1 MENISFWEKKWFT
14 SYDYVVIGAGIVGCF
29 AALKIADEKKN
40 AKVALIERG
49 ILPLGASTK
58 SAGFACFG
66 SITEIEKTRKEM
78 SDDDLLSLLE
88 LRIKGLEKLRNN
100 LGDKSVSYSNCN
112 GYELFFGI
120 DALDQRIHKINEL
133 LKPLIDKKV
142 FSLENKYIKRFG
154 FAKEIVVGLTE
165 NKFEGSIDPGKMI
178 FSLKKKLGSLGVDC
192 YFSTKVEGFEETSK
206 KIYLKLKSSNQSID
220 IKTNKLVVCT
230 NAFAKKWFD
239 MEDISPGRGF
249 ILLTN
254 KIPDL
259 KIDGCFHYNG
269 GYYYFR
275 NIGDRLLLGGG
286 REIDI
291 KNETTYSFGINNRI
305 RHKLIEDLKSF
316 IVPNKDFH
324 IKREWSGI
332 MGFGQ
337 NKLPLIKKFS
347 ENISLGVRLGG
358 MGISIGSIVGEK
370 TAELILDK

>member
-14 SYDYVVIGAGIVGCF
+14 NYDYVVIGAGIVGCF
-29 AALKIADEKKN
+29 AALKIANEKKN

-58 SAGFACFG
+58 NAGFACFG
-66 SITEIEKTRKEM
+66 SITEIEKSRKEM

-100 LGDKSVSYSNCN
+100 LGDKNISYSNCK

-120 DALDQRIHKINEL
+120 DALDRRIHKINEL
-133 LKPLIDKKV
+133 LNPLIDKKV
-142 FSLENKYIKRFG
+142 FSLRNKYIKRFG
-154 FAKEIVVGLTE
+154 FAEEIVVGLTE

-178 FSLKKKLGSLGVDC
+178 FSLKKKLDSLSVDC
-192 YFSTKVEGFEETSK
+192 YFSTEVESFEETSK

-220 IKTNKLVVCT
+220 IKTNKLVICT
-230 NAFAKKWFD
+230 NAFAKRWFD

-259 KIDGCFHYNG
+259 KINGCFHYNG

-275 NIGDRLLLGGG
+275 NIGNRLLLGGG

-291 KNETTYSFGINNRI
+291 KNETTYSFGINSRI
-305 RHKLIEDLKSF
+305 RQKLIEDLKRF
-316 IVPNKDFH
+316 IVPNKDYH
-324 IKREWSGI
+324 IKSEWSGI

-370 TAELILDK
+370 TAELVLDK

>member
-14 SYDYVVIGAGIVGCF
+14 NYDYVVIGAGIVGCF
-29 AALKIADEKKN
+29 AALKIANEKKN

-58 SAGFACFG
+58 NAGFACFG
-66 SITEIEKTRKEM
+66 SITEIEKNRKEM

-100 LGDKSVSYSNCN
+100 LGDKNISYSNCK

-120 DALDQRIHKINEL
+120 DALDRRIHKINEL
-133 LKPLIDKKV
+133 LNPLIDKKV
-142 FSLENKYIKRFG
+142 FSLRNKYIKKFG

-165 NKFEGSIDPGKMI
+165 HNFEGSIDPGKTI
-178 FSLKKKLGSLGVDC
+178 FSLKKKLGSLSVDC
-192 YFSTKVEGFEETSK
+192 YFSTEVESFEETSK

-220 IKTNKLVVCT
+220 IKTNKLVICT
-230 NAFAKKWFD
+230 NAFAKRWFD

-259 KIDGCFHYNG
+259 KINGCFHYNG

-275 NIGDRLLLGGG
+275 NIGNRLLLGGG

-291 KNETTYSFGINNRI
+291 KNETTYSFGINSRI
-305 RHKLIEDLKSF
+305 RQKLIEDLKRF
-316 IVPNKDFH
+316 IVPNKDYH
-324 IKREWSGI
+324 IKSEWSGI

-370 TAELILDK
+370 TAELVLDK

>member
-14 SYDYVVIGAGIVGCF
+14 NYEYVVIGAGIVGCF
-29 AALKIADEKKN
+29 AALKIANEKKN

-58 SAGFACFG
+58 NAGFACFG
-66 SITEIEKTRKEM
+66 SITEIEKNRKEM

-100 LGDKSVSYSNCN
+100 LGDKNISYSNCN

-120 DALDQRIHKINEL
+120 DKLDRRIHKINEL
-133 LKPLIDKKV
+133 LNPLIDKKV
-142 FSLENKYIKRFG
+142 FSLRNKYIKRFG
-154 FAKEIVVGLTE
+154 FAEEIVVGLTE

-178 FSLKKKLGSLGVDC
+178 FSLKKKLDSLGVDC
-192 YFSTKVEGFEETSK
+192 YFSTEVESFEETSK

-220 IKTNKLVVCT
+220 IKTNKLVICT

-249 ILLTN
+249 ILLTS

-259 KIDGCFHYNG
+259 KINGCFHYNG

-275 NIGDRLLLGGG
+275 NIGNRLLLGGG

-305 RHKLIEDLKSF
+305 RQKLIEDLKRF

-324 IKREWSGI
+324 IKSEWSGI

-370 TAELILDK
+370 TAELVLDK

>member
-14 SYDYVVIGAGIVGCF
+14 NYEYVVIGAGIVGCF
-29 AALKIADEKKN
+29 AALKIANEKKN

-58 SAGFACFG
+58 NAGFACFG
-66 SITEIEKTRKEM
+66 SITEIEKNRKEM

-100 LGDKSVSYSNCN
+100 LGDKNISYSNCN

-120 DALDQRIHKINEL
+120 DKLDRRIHKINEL
-133 LKPLIDKKV
+133 LNPLIDKKV
-142 FSLENKYIKRFG
+142 FSLRNKYIKRFG
-154 FAKEIVVGLTE
+154 FAEEIVVGLTE

-178 FSLKKKLGSLGVDC
+178 FSLKKKLDSLGVDC
-192 YFSTKVEGFEETSK
+192 YFSTEVESFEETSK

-220 IKTNKLVVCT
+220 IKTNKLVICT

-259 KIDGCFHYNG
+259 KINGCFHYNG

-275 NIGDRLLLGGG
+275 NIGNRLLLGGG

-305 RHKLIEDLKSF
+305 RQKLIEDLKRF

-324 IKREWSGI
+324 IKSEWSGI

-370 TAELILDK
+370 TAELVLDK

>member
-1 MENISFWEKKWFT
+1 LENISFWEKKWFT
-14 SYDYVVIGAGIVGCF
+14 NYEYVVIGAGIVGCF
-29 AALKIADEKKN
+29 AALKIANEKKN

-58 SAGFACFG
+58 NAGFACFG
-66 SITEIEKTRKEM
+66 SITEIEKNRKEM

-100 LGDKSVSYSNCN
+100 LGDKNISYSNCN

-120 DALDQRIHKINEL
+120 DKLDRRIHKINEL
-133 LKPLIDKKV
+133 LNPLIDKKV
-142 FSLENKYIKRFG
+142 FSLRNKYIKRFG
-154 FAKEIVVGLTE
+154 FAEEIVVGLTE

-178 FSLKKKLGSLGVDC
+178 FSLKKKLDSLGVDC
-192 YFSTKVEGFEETSK
+192 YFSTEVESFEETSK

-220 IKTNKLVVCT
+220 IKTNKLVICT

-259 KIDGCFHYNG
+259 KINGCFHYNG

-275 NIGDRLLLGGG
+275 NIGNRLLLGGG

-305 RHKLIEDLKSF
+305 RQKLIEDLKRF

-324 IKREWSGI
+324 IKSEWSGI

-370 TAELILDK
+370 TAELVLDK

>member
-14 SYDYVVIGAGIVGCF
+14 NYEYVVIGAGIVGCF
-29 AALKIADEKKN
+29 AALKIANEKKN

-58 SAGFACFG
+58 NAGFACFG
-66 SITEIEKTRKEM
+66 SITEIEKNRKEM

-100 LGDKSVSYSNCN
+100 LGDKNISYSNCN

-120 DALDQRIHKINEL
+120 DKLDRRIHKINEL
-133 LKPLIDKKV
+133 LNPLIDKKV
-142 FSLENKYIKRFG
+142 FSLRNKYIKRFG
-154 FAKEIVVGLTE
+154 FAEEIVVGLTE

-178 FSLKKKLGSLGVDC
+178 FSLKKKLDSLGVDC
-192 YFSTKVEGFEETSK
+192 YFSTEVESFEETSK

-220 IKTNKLVVCT
+220 IKTNKLVICT

-259 KIDGCFHYNG
+259 KINGCFHYNG

-275 NIGDRLLLGGG
+275 NIGKRLLLGGG

-305 RHKLIEDLKSF
+305 RQKLIEDLKRF

-324 IKREWSGI
+324 IKSEWSGI

-370 TAELILDK
+370 TAELVLDK

>member
-14 SYDYVVIGAGIVGCF
+14 NYEYVVIGAGIVGCF
-29 AALKIADEKKN
+29 AALKIANEKKN

-58 SAGFACFG
+58 NAGFACFG
-66 SITEIEKTRKEM
+66 SITEIEKNRKEM

-100 LGDKSVSYSNCN
+100 LGDKNISYSNCN

-120 DALDQRIHKINEL
+120 DKLDRRIHKINEL
-133 LKPLIDKKV
+133 LNPLIDKKV
-142 FSLENKYIKRFG
+142 FSLRNKYIKRFG

-178 FSLKKKLGSLGVDC
+178 FSLKKKLGSLSVDC
-192 YFSTKVEGFEETSK
+192 YFSTEVESFEETSK

-220 IKTNKLVVCT
+220 IKTNKLVICT

-259 KIDGCFHYNG
+259 KINGCFHYNG

-275 NIGDRLLLGGG
+275 NIGNRLLLGGG

-305 RHKLIEDLKSF
+305 RQKLIEDLKRF

-324 IKREWSGI
+324 IKSEWSGI

-370 TAELILDK
+370 TAELVLDK

>member
-14 SYDYVVIGAGIVGCF
+14 NYDYVVIGAGIVGCF
-29 AALKIADEKKN
+29 AALKIANEKKN

-58 SAGFACFG
+58 NAGFACFG
-66 SITEIEKTRKEM
+66 SITEIEKNRKEM

-100 LGDKSVSYSNCN
+100 LGDKNISYSNCN

-120 DALDQRIHKINEL
+120 DKLDRRIHKINEL
-133 LKPLIDKKV
+133 LNPLIDKKV
-142 FSLENKYIKRFG
+142 FSLRNKYIKRFG
-154 FAKEIVVGLTE
+154 FAEEIVVGLTE

-178 FSLKKKLGSLGVDC
+178 FSLKKKLDSLGVDC
-192 YFSTKVEGFEETSK
+192 YFSTEVESFEETSK

-220 IKTNKLVVCT
+220 IKTNKLVICT

-259 KIDGCFHYNG
+259 KINGCFHYNG

-275 NIGDRLLLGGG
+275 NIGNRLLLGGG

-305 RHKLIEDLKSF
+305 RQKLIEDLKRF

-324 IKREWSGI
+324 IKSEWSGI

-370 TAELILDK
+370 TAELVLDK

>member
-14 SYDYVVIGAGIVGCF
+14 NYEYVVIGAGIVGCF
-29 AALKIADEKKN
+29 AALKIANEKKN

-58 SAGFACFG
+58 NAGFACFG
-66 SITEIEKTRKEM
+66 SITEIEKNRKEM

-100 LGDKSVSYSNCN
+100 LGDKNISYSNCN

-120 DALDQRIHKINEL
+120 DALDRRIHKINEL
-133 LKPLIDKKV
+133 LNPLLDKKV
-142 FSLENKYIKRFG
+142 FSLRNKYIKRFG

-165 NKFEGSIDPGKMI
+165 NKFEGSIDPGKTI
-178 FSLKKKLGSLGVDC
+178 FNLKKKLGSLSVDC
-192 YFSTKVEGFEETSK
+192 YFSTEVESFEETSK

-220 IKTNKLVVCT
+220 IKTNKLVICT

-239 MEDISPGRGF
+239 MEDITPGRGF

-254 KIPDL
+254 KMPDL

-305 RHKLIEDLKSF
+305 RQKLIEDLKRF
-316 IVPNKDFH
+316 ILPNKDFQ
-324 IKREWSGI
+324 IKSEWSGI

-370 TAELILDK
+370 TAELVLDK

>member
-14 SYDYVVIGAGIVGCF
+14 NYEYVVIGAGIVGCF
-29 AALKIADEKKN
+29 AALKIANEKKN

-58 SAGFACFG
+58 NAGFACFG
-66 SITEIEKTRKEM
+66 SITEIEKNRKEM

-100 LGDKSVSYSNCN
+100 LGDKNISYSNCN

-120 DALDQRIHKINEL
+120 DKLDRRIHKINEL
-133 LKPLIDKKV
+133 LNPLIDKKV
-142 FSLENKYIKRFG
+142 FSLRNKYIKRFG
-154 FAKEIVVGLTE
+154 FAEEIVVGLTE

-178 FSLKKKLGSLGVDC
+178 FSLKKKLDSLGVDC
-192 YFSTKVEGFEETSK
+192 YFSTEVESFEETSK

-220 IKTNKLVVCT
+220 IKTNKLVICT

-259 KIDGCFHYNG
+259 KINGCFHYNG

-275 NIGDRLLLGGG
+275 NIGNRLLLGGG

-305 RHKLIEDLKSF
+305 RQKLIEDLK
-316 IVPNKDFH
+316 I
-324 IKREWSGI
+324 
-332 MGFGQ
+332 
-337 NKLPLIKKFS
+337 
-347 ENISLGVRLGG
+347 
-358 MGISIGSIVGEK
+358 
-370 TAELILDK
+370 

>member
-14 SYDYVVIGAGIVGCF
+14 NYDYVVIGAGIVGCF
-29 AALKIADEKKN
+29 AALKIANEKKN

-58 SAGFACFG
+58 NAGFACFG
-66 SITEIEKTRKEM
+66 SITEIEKNRKEM

-100 LGDKSVSYSNCN
+100 LGDKNISYSNCN

-120 DALDQRIHKINEL
+120 DKLDRRIHKINEL
-133 LKPLIDKKV
+133 LNPLIDKKV
-142 FSLENKYIKRFG
+142 FSLRNKYIKRFG
-154 FAKEIVVGLTE
+154 FAEEIIVGLTE

-178 FSLKKKLGSLGVDC
+178 FSLKKKLDSLGVDC
-192 YFSTKVEGFEETSK
+192 YFSTEVESFEETSK

-220 IKTNKLVVCT
+220 IKTNKLVICT

-259 KIDGCFHYNG
+259 KINGCFHYNG

-275 NIGDRLLLGGG
+275 NIGNRLLLGGG

-305 RHKLIEDLKSF
+305 RQKLIEDLKRF

-324 IKREWSGI
+324 IKSEWSGI

-370 TAELILDK
+370 TAELVLDK

>member
-14 SYDYVVIGAGIVGCF
+14 NYEYVVIGAGIVGCF
-29 AALKIADEKKN
+29 AALKIANEKKN

-58 SAGFACFG
+58 NAGFACFG
-66 SITEIEKTRKEM
+66 SITEIEKNRKEM

-100 LGDKSVSYSNCN
+100 LGDKNISYSNCN

-120 DALDQRIHKINEL
+120 DKLDRRIHKINEL
-133 LKPLIDKKV
+133 LNPLIDKKV
-142 FSLENKYIKRFG
+142 FSLRNKYIKRFG
-154 FAKEIVVGLTE
+154 FAEEIVVGLTE

-178 FSLKKKLGSLGVDC
+178 FSLKKKLDSLGVDC
-192 YFSTKVEGFEETSK
+192 YFSTEVESFEETSK

-220 IKTNKLVVCT
+220 IKTNKLVICT

-259 KIDGCFHYNG
+259 KINGCFHYNG

-275 NIGDRLLLGGG
+275 NIGNRLLLGGG

-305 RHKLIEDLKSF
+305 RQKLIEDLKRF

-324 IKREWSGI
+324 IKSEWSGI

-370 TAELILDK
+370 TAKLVLDK

>member
-1 MENISFWEKKWFT
+1 LENISFWEKKWFT
-14 SYDYVVIGAGIVGCF
+14 NYEYVVIGAGIVGCF
-29 AALKIADEKKN
+29 AALKIANEKKN

-58 SAGFACFG
+58 NAGFACFG
-66 SITEIEKTRKEM
+66 SITEIEKNRKEM

-100 LGDKSVSYSNCN
+100 LGDKNISYSNCN

-120 DALDQRIHKINEL
+120 DKLDRRIHKINEL
-133 LKPLIDKKV
+133 LNPLIDKKV
-142 FSLENKYIKRFG
+142 FSLRNKYIKRFG
-154 FAKEIVVGLTE
+154 FAEEIVVGLTE

-178 FSLKKKLGSLGVDC
+178 FSLKKKLDSLGVDC
-192 YFSTKVEGFEETSK
+192 YFSTEVESFEETSK

-220 IKTNKLVVCT
+220 IKTNKLVICT

-259 KIDGCFHYNG
+259 KINGCFHYNG

-275 NIGDRLLLGGG
+275 NIGKRLLLGGG

-305 RHKLIEDLKSF
+305 RQKLIEDLKRF

-324 IKREWSGI
+324 IKSEWSGI

-370 TAELILDK
+370 TAELVLDK

>member
-1 MENISFWEKKWFT
+1 MKNISFWEKNWLT
-14 SYDYVVIGAGIVGCF
+14 GYDFVVIGAGIVGCF
-29 AALKIADEKKN
+29 TALRIASENKN

-58 SAGFACFG
+58 NAGFACFG
-66 SITEIEKTRKEM
+66 SISEIEKNRKEM

-100 LGDKSVSYSNCN
+100 LGDKNISYSNCN

-120 DALDQRIHKINEL
+120 DKLDRRIHKINEL
-133 LKPLIDKKV
+133 LNPLIDKKV
-142 FSLENKYIKRFG
+142 FSLRNKYIKRFG
-154 FAKEIVVGLTE
+154 FAEEIVVGLTE

-178 FSLKKKLGSLGVDC
+178 FSLKKKLDSLGVDC
-192 YFSTKVEGFEETSK
+192 YFSTEVESFEETSK

-220 IKTNKLVVCT
+220 IKTNKLVICT

-259 KIDGCFHYNG
+259 KINGCFHYNG

-275 NIGDRLLLGGG
+275 NIGNRLLLGGG

-305 RHKLIEDLKSF
+305 RQKLIEDLKRF

-324 IKREWSGI
+324 IKSEWSGI

-370 TAELILDK
+370 TAELVLDK

>member
-1 MENISFWEKKWFT
+1 MKNISFWERNWLT
-14 SYDYVVIGAGIVGCF
+14 DYDYVVIGAGIVGSF
-29 AALKIADEKKN
+29 TALKIASENKN
-40 AKVALIERG
+40 SKVALIERG

-58 SAGFACFG
+58 NAGFACIG
-66 SITEIEKTRKEM
+66 SISEIEENRKEM
-78 SDDDLLSLLE
+78 SDDNLLSLLE
-88 LRIKGLEKLRNN
+88 LRIRGLEKLRNY
-100 LGDKSVSYSNCN
+100 LGDKNISYSNCS
-112 GYELFFGI
+112 GYELFFDNNG
-120 DALDQRIHKINEL
+120 LEKRICEINEL
-133 LKPLIDKKV
+133 LNPLIDENC
-142 FSLENKYIKRFG
+142 FSMSNKDIKRFH
-154 FAKEIVVGLTE
+154 FAKEIVVGLAK
-165 NKFEGSIDPGKMI
+165 NKYEGSIDPGKTI
-178 FSLKKKLGSLGVDC
+178 FSLKKKLGSLSVDC
-192 YFSTKVEGFEETSK
+192 YFSTEVESFEETSK

-220 IKTNKLVVCT
+220 IKTNKLVICT

-259 KIDGCFHYNG
+259 KINGCFHYNG

-275 NIGDRLLLGGG
+275 NIGNRLLLGGG

-305 RHKLIEDLKSF
+305 RQKLIEDLKRF

-324 IKREWSGI
+324 IKSEWSGI

-370 TAELILDK
+370 TAELVLDK

>member
-14 SYDYVVIGAGIVGCF
+14 NYEYVVIGAGIVGCF
-29 AALKIADEKKN
+29 AALKIANEKKN

-58 SAGFACFG
+58 NAGFACFG
-66 SITEIEKTRKEM
+66 SITEIEKSRKEM

-100 LGDKSVSYSNCN
+100 LGDKNISYSNCN

-120 DALDQRIHKINEL
+120 DKLDRRIHKINEL
-133 LKPLIDKKV
+133 LNPLIDKKV
-142 FSLENKYIKRFG
+142 FSLRNKYIKRFG
-154 FAKEIVVGLTE
+154 FAEEIVVGLTE

-178 FSLKKKLGSLGVDC
+178 FSLKKKLDSLGVDC
-192 YFSTKVEGFEETSK
+192 YFSTEVESFEETSK

-220 IKTNKLVVCT
+220 IKTNKLVICT

-259 KIDGCFHYNG
+259 KINGCFHYNG

-275 NIGDRLLLGGG
+275 NIGNRLLLGGG

-291 KNETTYSFGINNRI
+291 KNETTYSFGINSRI
-305 RHKLIEDLKSF
+305 RQKLIEDLKRF
-316 IVPNKDFH
+316 IVPNKDYH
-324 IKREWSGI
+324 IKSEWSGI

-370 TAELILDK
+370 TAELVLDK

>member
-14 SYDYVVIGAGIVGCF
+14 NYDYVVIGAGIVGCF
-29 AALKIADEKKN
+29 AALKIANEKKN

-58 SAGFACFG
+58 NAGFACFG
-66 SITEIEKTRKEM
+66 SITEIEKSRKEM

-100 LGDKSVSYSNCN
+100 LGDKNISYSNCK

-120 DALDQRIHKINEL
+120 DALDRRIHKINEL
-133 LKPLIDKKV
+133 LNPLIDKKV
-142 FSLENKYIKRFG
+142 FSLRNKYIKKFG

-165 NKFEGSIDPGKMI
+165 NKFEGSIDPGKTI
-178 FSLKKKLGSLGVDC
+178 FSLKKKLGSLSVDC
-192 YFSTKVEGFEETSK
+192 YFSTEVESFEETSK
-206 KIYLKLKSSNQSID
+206 KIYLKLKSRNQSID
-220 IKTNKLVVCT
+220 IKTNKLVICT
-230 NAFAKKWFD
+230 NAFAKRWFD

-259 KIDGCFHYNG
+259 KINGCFHYNG

-275 NIGDRLLLGGG
+275 NIGNRLLLGGG

-291 KNETTYSFGINNRI
+291 KNETTYSFGINSRI
-305 RHKLIEDLKSF
+305 RQKLIEDLKRF

-324 IKREWSGI
+324 IKSEWSGI

-370 TAELILDK
+370 TAELVLDK